1 MSFVAIT
8 AVGQDRPGIVAEVT
22 GVLFRQGCNLE
33 DSTMTRLRDQ
43 FAMLLVVDVPEDAYV
58 ALDTA
63 LQLVASRLG
72 LSLIVR
78 PLGLELAAAEETGET
93 YMLRVYGA
101 DRPGIVHAVTAELAQ
116 RGWNVADLNTRLLA
130 GGNGP
135 AYVLMLEVEAPGP
148 DAAAALEP
156 ELARLRET
164 LGVEISLEQLDPEA
178 L

>member
-78 PLGLELAAAEETGET
+78 PLGLELAAVEAVGET

-101 DRPGIVHAVTAELAQ
+101 DRPGIVHAVTSELAQ
-116 RGWNVADLNTRLLA
+116 RGWNIADLNTRLLA

-135 AYVLMLEVEAPGP
+135 AYVLMLEVTAPGP
-148 DAAAALEP
+148 DAASDLEP
-156 ELARLRET
+156 ELVRLRET
-164 LGVEISLEQLDPEA
+164 LGVEISLEQLDAEA

>member
-43 FAMLLVVDVPEDAYV
+43 FAMLLVVDVPEDAYT

-78 PLGLELAAAEETGET
+78 PLGFELAPVEETGET

-116 RGWNVADLNTRLLA
+116 RGWNIADLNTRLLS

-135 AYVLMLEVEAPGP
+135 AYVLMLEVTAPGP
-148 DAAAALEP
+148 DAANDLEP
-156 ELARLRET
+156 ELARLREV